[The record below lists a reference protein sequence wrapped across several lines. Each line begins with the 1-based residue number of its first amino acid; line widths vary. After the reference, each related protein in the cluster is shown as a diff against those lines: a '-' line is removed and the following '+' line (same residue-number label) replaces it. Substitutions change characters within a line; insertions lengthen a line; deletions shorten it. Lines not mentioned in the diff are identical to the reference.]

1 MAMEQ
6 TRAGYQ
12 GGQQFGSQLS
22 GSQQSGSRQSGGQQ
36 SGGQGRGDQIGGA
49 VQQAYRQT
57 EDLVRENPATST
69 LVTFGVG
76 FGLGLMLTMLLSP
89 PPRRSSWYD
98 RYSPDRLKDQI
109 SDAVSRMLPDAISR
123 HL

>member
-6 TRAGYQ
+6 TRTGYQ
-12 GGQQFGSQLS
+12 GGQQFGAH
-22 GSQQSGSRQSGGQQ
+22 QQSGSHQSGSQQ
-36 SGGQGRGDQIGGA
+36 SGGQGRGEQVSGA
-49 VQQAYRQT
+49 IQQAYRQT